1 MGQQT
6 GLGSVQVG
14 RGGQVVE
21 NGRILLGQ
29 VEVARSQTIGEFTWQ
44 RKRADKENVRL
55 GNG

>member
-14 RGGQVVE
+14 RGGQVME
-21 NGRILLGQ
+21 NGGMLLGQ
-29 VEVARSQTIGEFTWQ
+29 VEVAGSETTGEFTWQ
-44 RKRADKENVRL
+44 RKRAEKENVRL